1 MKPLPPGCTAVPE
14 YERYVYLVDVLLH
27 SGQPAMLVGESGVGK
42 TTLCQALL
50 RRNQPHLRLPISPC
64 FGAAYL
70 RSVLES
76 RGCPNPKPSPAYASH
91 YGTKNPSLQLFI
103 DDIHA
108 ASCDAVSKV
117 TPVLETLRQ
126 CMTMGGV
133 PSPNGLH
140 FRLFNSGALN
150 YLVTCTTPIQG
161 TDRSC
166 ISSRL
171 SRLFSVLAL
180 PCPTNELLVSIYSS
194 RIQLWLKDF
203 PAVAKFQ
210 VSELSICIIEA
221 TFDLYTA
228 VKERFQS
235 STDKPYLLFFFSDIE
250 KVFNGMFLM
259 APRATQPLS
268 VNFNPTIQVH
278 NSTTTAFTIARL
290 WIHESFRTFGDRL
303 SKEHEMGLLACLLAD
318 VSKKYFYCK
327 GVVSLAAEQHERPTR
342 PKEHQPSTP
351 QSKEATSERSGKPA
365 KGQLPLSEHEEPSS
379 QEHYPDSG
387 FQQDVSAN
395 VLEEASTIKRLTAS
409 SQRTGGVKGVDSSDE
424 QGNPSLENPQEPEE
438 CTWEKESEGEI
449 RNNFSTRALE
459 GLKEQKHERDKDSEN
474 CDSSELKEPMMA
486 AETSRQRS
494 EVSESVPAPLLLLQ
508 PFHSKQEKPHGT
520 DPLYGKNSPALSR
533 RGKKGKE
540 FKSGVVPQVQSQGPK
555 GPFVPLHLLQG
566 IETTLE
572 GIIFSS
578 DLYNSPVQQNLGSL
592 KKSLYQ
598 EKDLGAFAKQL
609 SAAIQWRQQD
619 GGKGSVP
626 IPEFAICR
634 EGVCQLAHIYR
645 ALLLPGGHAA
655 LFGLSHATGRQTV
668 ARMAVHLTSSQ
679 LFEVKP
685 GGTLE
690 ERSEVRNVLK
700 DASFNAGI
708 LGESTVILVHE
719 GIGGPAI
726 DDLLAVMAEGTF
738 PGLYTKHELSDVVQ
752 KLTAAT
758 RNTRR
763 ELKPEQLLERYYRQV
778 QRNLHVLLLLSVIQE
793 RGENDGS
800 QKTAQPSPSSMAR
813 LLKLCCSVEI
823 YQSWSIESLTEV
835 ASSRLLGNN
844 LPPGQESKDT
854 DMCSLTDITRTMA
867 WIHQSSLRY
876 AAHLTPKLSFFSLQ
890 TFLDFIDRFHT
901 ISAQLSQNRDR
912 AQRLRTA
919 LARLN
924 ESIFTAEKYRV
935 VVESLRQQ
943 FAVALQLQEQY
954 QQEMASEKANYRQAR
969 LRSLQVENVLSQLYE
984 QLEQTQAETTVA
996 ANEVSPMYQAALNAL
1011 QSLKVQH
1018 VEEIRSYRVPP
1029 EKVCLVT
1036 DALCLMF
1043 GKPMNWESTKQLIGQ
1058 NNFFQNLEFYDKC
1071 NIPNALL
1078 EALGKFI
1085 NNPEFKPEVIRDI
1098 SQPAEALCLWVC
1110 AVYQY
1115 GCLLRQKAQKLAR
1128 LHKTEKLIAETRAKL
1143 NKERMLEETARE
1155 SFEEAGRLLDK
1166 ASQHLEELTQKQQ
1179 QAEIR
1184 EQGVQHAA
1192 QLVKGYII
1200 DWTAKAE
1207 EAEQHLYT
1215 VQGDA
1220 LLLAAAASYLGPFK
1234 PSVRKE
1240 LLWKWKKLCR
1250 RGEINLNPEDPRQE
1264 IFNLAVPPMI
1274 DVPAAASI
1282 IPVREEIPLSK
1293 IGGRRDNIPQD
1304 LSDRLIVQLL
1314 LRSSTHLNVRQWPLL
1329 VNSDL
1334 QGECCIEAALKGY
1347 KPHLKTDRVLTGE
1360 GQNLL
1365 QQTPSPVQERFPDTL
1380 LVVTADDPTLD
1391 QKLLQGA
1398 NQGQAV
1404 LVTSIERG
1412 AHSLLLQE
1420 LIQRQACPGSIREAC
1435 NVHPA
1440 FCLYLSTSLPMRV
1453 LAEELDSAFLKMV
1466 NVIDIS
1472 LSQSGLEDLILK
1484 EVVLS
1489 ECPEIWEKRR
1499 TMQRDIM
1506 QQQDSLQ
1513 QAEDSLMDYIIQS
1526 STPLLKDPNFVLH
1539 VKDCQKRVE
1548 AMHMDLQELTAK
1560 VQEHTI
1566 LLKEYEK
1573 VAKLGVALR
1582 QALQEVSKLSP
1593 LYLFPLKPFVD
1604 TVKRAMV
1611 QGEVKTLRRVW
1622 GEATV
1627 ARLTEITHRI
1637 VAQVLDSY
1645 RPCLFQSH
1653 ASLFQL
1659 LVSVALIMH
1668 SGDCTTVEWRV
1679 FLKGLKDIANSPN
1692 LPSLP
1697 KLPLCWLSENAW
1709 REIALLEHLPAFKGI
1724 GSSLLCNASQWQEYF
1739 KLPYSTVIGSVPCP
1753 SHAHLSALQRALLW
1767 KTLCPDRFVT
1777 VADDLAACQLGKA
1790 MAVEESGCMDVSARI
1805 LTQAAVPVVFLMPGQ
1820 GQMGP
1825 STHPLYLV
1833 KQMARAS
1840 GTEVSIRVIS
1850 FGAQITREMLL
1861 QTLETSSRDGH
1872 WLVLDNCHLLDH
1884 WDSEVIRELTH
1895 LVCHS
1900 SQGNWK
1906 EVSDAAINNA
1916 PVASKSGGRQVHPQ
1930 FRLWLIT
1937 CADTPH
1943 AIPVV
1948 LKGCAMKLAC
1958 DSPWDLRETL
1968 QATLRQAVG
1977 HLSSPADHVIRCVA
1991 LHSVLLQRQSYR
2003 EQGQGHVYSWTQED
2017 LFAVLDAQEKIKGL
2031 CDNTGKALEYIAGSL
2046 VYGGHVEDNGDLE
2059 ALQAVASTCLRL
2071 PAPLWRSGPHVL
2083 TDIIGGS
2090 GHCGIS
2096 PVGSVLRSVEHR
2108 IQQLP
2113 SPVDPLCLGFSAGLA
2128 GVLISERSRTL
2139 EQLLLATQT
2148 PSVKQVSKSVTPDL
2162 GNCEKKLQALRE
2174 ALNWREGRKDREES
2188 GPMHEFLEQEWKG
2201 LITLIS
2207 SLLTDLTRSRS
2218 HSNINNNKDPS
2229 QPPLQLLCQLE
2240 SRLELLRLYLFGVP
2254 PTVVYNLSAFENPKG
2269 FLVALLQESALA
2281 EQRNLSEYKLHYQVL
2296 RTSTI
2301 PSSPPQ
2307 TGAYL
2312 TGMELHNAL
2321 WDTRLGAIQE
2331 TLSAQPC
2338 HLPIVW
2344 IRGRADGPK
2353 RIHDSSIFPLYL
2365 CPVYLGTAKE
2375 KISLRDSNVIT
2386 YIPLVAKLDP
2396 VLCKLRRVC
2405 VVSVM

>member
-1 MKPLPPGCTAVPE
+1 
-14 YERYVYLVDVLLH
+14 
-27 SGQPAMLVGESGVGK
+27 
-42 TTLCQALL
+42 
-50 RRNQPHLRLPISPC
+50 
-64 FGAAYL
+64 
-70 RSVLES
+70 
-76 RGCPNPKPSPAYASH
+76 
-91 YGTKNPSLQLFI
+91 
-103 DDIHA
+103 
-108 ASCDAVSKV
+108 
-117 TPVLETLRQ
+117 
-126 CMTMGGV
+126 
-133 PSPNGLH
+133 
-140 FRLFNSGALN
+140 
-150 YLVTCTTPIQG
+150 
-161 TDRSC
+161 
-166 ISSRL
+166 
-171 SRLFSVLAL
+171 
-180 PCPTNELLVSIYSS
+180 
-194 RIQLWLKDF
+194 
-203 PAVAKFQ
+203 
-210 VSELSICIIEA
+210 
-221 TFDLYTA
+221 
-228 VKERFQS
+228 
-235 STDKPYLLFFFSDIE
+235 
-250 KVFNGMFLM
+250 
-259 APRATQPLS
+259 
-268 VNFNPTIQVH
+268 
-278 NSTTTAFTIARL
+278 
-290 WIHESFRTFGDRL
+290 
-303 SKEHEMGLLACLLAD
+303 
-318 VSKKYFYCK
+318 
-327 GVVSLAAEQHERPTR
+327 
-342 PKEHQPSTP
+342 
-351 QSKEATSERSGKPA
+351 
-365 KGQLPLSEHEEPSS
+365 
-379 QEHYPDSG
+379 
-387 FQQDVSAN
+387 
-395 VLEEASTIKRLTAS
+395 
-409 SQRTGGVKGVDSSDE
+409 
-424 QGNPSLENPQEPEE
+424 
-438 CTWEKESEGEI
+438 
-449 RNNFSTRALE
+449 
-459 GLKEQKHERDKDSEN
+459 
-474 CDSSELKEPMMA
+474 
-486 AETSRQRS
+486 
-494 EVSESVPAPLLLLQ
+494 
-508 PFHSKQEKPHGT
+508 
-520 DPLYGKNSPALSR
+520 
-533 RGKKGKE
+533 
-540 FKSGVVPQVQSQGPK
+540 
-555 GPFVPLHLLQG
+555 
-566 IETTLE
+566 
-572 GIIFSS
+572 
-578 DLYNSPVQQNLGSL
+578 
-592 KKSLYQ
+592 
-598 EKDLGAFAKQL
+598 
-609 SAAIQWRQQD
+609 
-619 GGKGSVP
+619 
-626 IPEFAICR
+626 
-634 EGVCQLAHIYR
+634 
-645 ALLLPGGHAA
+645 
-655 LFGLSHATGRQTV
+655 
-668 ARMAVHLTSSQ
+668 
-679 LFEVKP
+679 
-685 GGTLE
+685 
-690 ERSEVRNVLK
+690 
-700 DASFNAGI
+700 
-708 LGESTVILVHE
+708 
-719 GIGGPAI
+719 
-726 DDLLAVMAEGTF
+726 
-738 PGLYTKHELSDVVQ
+738 
-752 KLTAAT
+752 
-758 RNTRR
+758 
-763 ELKPEQLLERYYRQV
+763 
-778 QRNLHVLLLLSVIQE
+778 
-793 RGENDGS
+793 
-800 QKTAQPSPSSMAR
+800 
-813 LLKLCCSVEI
+813 
-823 YQSWSIESLTEV
+823 
-835 ASSRLLGNN
+835 
-844 LPPGQESKDT
+844 
-854 DMCSLTDITRTMA
+854 
-867 WIHQSSLRY
+867 
-876 AAHLTPKLSFFSLQ
+876 
-890 TFLDFIDRFHT
+890 
-901 ISAQLSQNRDR
+901 
-912 AQRLRTA
+912 
-919 LARLN
+919 
-924 ESIFTAEKYRV
+924 
-935 VVESLRQQ
+935 
-943 FAVALQLQEQY
+943 
-954 QQEMASEKANYRQAR
+954 MASEKANYRQAR
-969 LRSLQVENVLSQLYE
+969 LRSLQVENILSRLYE
-984 QLEQTQAETTVA
+984 QLEQIQAETTVA
-996 ANEVSPMYQAALNAL
+996 VNEVSPMYQAALNAL

-1018 VEEIRSYRVPP
+1018 LEEIRSYRIPP

-1043 GKPMNWESTKQLIGQ
+1043 GKPMNWESAKQLIGQ

-1071 NIPNALL
+1071 SIPNALL

-1115 GCLLRQKAQKLAR
+1115 GCLLRQQALELAR

-1166 ASQHLEELTQKQQ
+1166 VSQHLKELTQKQQ

-1184 EQGVQHAA
+1184 EQDVQHAA
-1192 QLVKGYII
+1192 QLVKGYIT
-1200 DWTAKAE
+1200 DWMAKAE

-1293 IGGRRDNIPQD
+1293 IGGRDNVPQD

-1334 QGECCIEAALKGY
+1334 QGECCIEAALEGY
-1347 KPHLKTDRVLTGE
+1347 KLHLKTDLVLTGE

-1365 QQTPSPVQERFPDTL
+1365 QQTPSPVQERFPETL

-1398 NQGQAV
+1398 YQGQAV

-1412 AHSLLLQE
+1412 AHSLVLQE
-1420 LIQRQACPGSIREAC
+1420 LIQRQACPGYIREAC

-1472 LSQSGLEDLILK
+1472 LSQSGLEELIFK

-1499 TMQRDIM
+1499 TIQRDIM

-1526 STPLLKDPNFVLH
+1526 STPLVKDPNFVLH

-1548 AMHMDLQELTAK
+1548 ALHMDLQELSAEM
-1560 VQEHTI
+1560 QQHTI
-1566 LLKEYEK
+1566 LLKEYER

-1604 TVKRAMV
+1604 TVKGAMV
-1611 QGEVKTLRRVW
+1611 QGEVKTERRVW
-1622 GEATV
+1622 GESIM

-1668 SGDCTTVEWRV
+1668 NGECTIVEWQV

-1697 KLPLCWLSENAW
+1697 QWPCWLSENAW
-1709 REIALLEHLPAFKGI
+1709 REIALLEHLPAFKDI

-1739 KLPYSTVIGSVPCP
+1739 KLPSSTVIGSVPCP

-1790 MAVEESGCMDVSARI
+1790 MAVEESGCMDVSTRI
-1805 LTQAAVPVVFLMPGQ
+1805 LSQAAVPVVFIMPGQ

-1840 GTEVSIRVIS
+1840 GNKVSIRVIS

-1900 SQGNWK
+1900 SQGNRKGVW
-1906 EVSDAAINNA
+1906 DAAINST
-1916 PVASKSGGRQVHPQ
+1916 PVASESGGRQVHPQ

-1948 LKGCAMKLAC
+1948 LKVCAMKVAC

-1968 QATLRQAVG
+1968 HTTLRQAVG
-1977 HLSSPADHVIRCVA
+1977 HLSSPTSHVIRCVA

-2003 EQGQGHVYSWTQED
+2003 ERGQGRVYSWTQED
-2017 LFAVLDAQEKIKGL
+2017 LFALLDAQERIKGL

-2090 GHCGIS
+2090 GHYGIS
-2096 PVGSVLRSVEHR
+2096 PVGSVLRNVEHR

-2113 SPVDPLCLGFSAGLA
+2113 SPVDPVCLGFSTGLS

-2139 EQLLLATQT
+2139 HQLLLATQT
-2148 PSVKQVSKSVTPDL
+2148 PNVQVSKSVTPDL
-2162 GNCEKKLQALRE
+2162 GNCEEKLQALRE
-2174 ALNWREGRKDREES
+2174 ALSWREGRRDREEG

-2201 LITLIS
+2201 LSTLIS

-2218 HSNINNNKDPS
+2218 HSNITNNKDPS
-2229 QPPLQLLCQLE
+2229 QPPLWLLCQLE
-2240 SRLELLRLYLFGVP
+2240 SRLELLRLYLFGVS
-2254 PTVVYNLSAFENPKG
+2254 PTVVYNLSAFENPRR

-2281 EQRNLSEYKLHYQVL
+2281 EQRDLSEYRLHYQVL
-2296 RTSTI
+2296 RTSTT

-2331 TLSAQPC
+2331 TLSSQPC

-2344 IRGRADGPK
+2344 VRAKADGPK
-2353 RIHDSSIFPLYL
+2353 MIHGSSMFPLYL

-2405 VVSVM
+2405 VISVM